1 MARPEW
7 LFDDSPIDDPK
18 GCGQRAV
25 DFLRQLRHP
34 KSKLPGQQFQLDPW
48 VERLVR
54 RIYSP
59 RDEDG
64 QRQIRTVFILCPRG
78 ARKTSI
84 GSALMCLHT
93 FGPERVPSGQT
104 VSAAADQKQA
114 RIAYDE
120 MLGIVQADKSISS
133 KLKLLPSQYKIQHPR
148 KGATY
153 EAISSDGATQH
164 GRTVNFLLSD
174 ECHAWKKR
182 DLWEALKTSLA
193 KTAESLHIITTTAG
207 RGQENLAF
215 SLYDYAKKVASG
227 DIIDPSFLP
236 VIFEPDKGADWRD
249 EKMWHE
255 VNPGLSLGY
264 PDLKGLRAMAREA
277 ENRPSDQDAFKQY
290 HCNFWPDHSTSP
302 FVDMTVYDEGA
313 GTIDLEDLRG
323 QPVWLGVDLSSST
336 DLSVIVATWPDG
348 DGGYIVHPWFF
359 CPKDNLRERQDASG
373 APYIQWAA
381 DGLITPTE
389 GNVIDFRLVEQ
400 RIRDICDEYDVMEI
414 AFDPAL
420 ARVVLNN
427 LQDDGLPAVEFR
439 QGSLSMMP
447 AIAELER
454 AVIGRKLRHGGHP
467 ILRFCMSN
475 CEVEANSHGH
485 KVRLKKSKKWLSI
498 DGAVAGAM
506 SIMRASLGGSA
517 GVGSVYDSDEW
528 EAAMDAFG

>member
-7 LFDDSPIDDPK
+7 LFDDSPIADPL
-18 GCGQRAV
+18 GYGQRAV
-25 DFLRQLRHP
+25 DFLLQLRHP

-54 RIYSP
+54 RTYSP
-59 RDEDG
+59 RDPDG
-64 QRQIRTVFILCPRG
+64 QRQVRTVFILCPRG

-84 GSALMCLHT
+84 GAALMCLHT

-114 RIAYDE
+114 RIAFE
-120 MLGIVQADKSISS
+120 EALGIVQADRSISA

-174 ECHAWKKR
+174 EIHAWKKR

-193 KTAESLHIITTTAG
+193 KTAESLHVITTTAG

-215 SLYDYAKKVASG
+215 DLYDYARKVASG
-227 DIIDPSFLP
+227 DIVDPSFLP
-236 VIFEPDKGADWRD
+236 VIFEPDKGDDWRD
-249 EKMWHE
+249 EVVWHK

-290 HCNFWPDHSTSP
+290 HLNFWPDHSTSP
-302 FVDMTVYDEGA
+302 FVEMSVYDEGA
-313 GTIDLEDLRG
+313 GHVDMDELRG
-323 QPVWLGVDLSSST
+323 QPCWLGVDCSSST
-336 DLSVIVATWPDG
+336 DLTVIIAAWQDG
-348 DGGYIVHPWFF
+348 DGGYVVAPFFF
-359 CPKDNLRERQDASG
+359 CPKDNLRERQESSG
-373 APYIQWAA
+373 APYVQWHK
-381 DGLITPTE
+381 DGLIEATP
-389 GNVIDFRLVEQ
+389 GNVVDFRAVEQ
-400 RIRDICDEYDVMEI
+400 RIRDLCVEFDVQEI

-420 ARVVLNN
+420 ARVILNN

-454 AVIGRKLRHGGHP
+454 AIIGRRLKHGGHP
-467 ILRFCMSN
+467 VLRFCFSN
-475 CEVEANSHGH
+475 CEVESNSHGH

-498 DGAVAGAM
+498 DGTVASAM
-506 SIMRASLGGSA
+506 GVLRASLGGSA
-517 GVGSVYDSDEW
+517 GVGSVYDSDDW
-528 EAAMDAFG
+528 EDALEAFG